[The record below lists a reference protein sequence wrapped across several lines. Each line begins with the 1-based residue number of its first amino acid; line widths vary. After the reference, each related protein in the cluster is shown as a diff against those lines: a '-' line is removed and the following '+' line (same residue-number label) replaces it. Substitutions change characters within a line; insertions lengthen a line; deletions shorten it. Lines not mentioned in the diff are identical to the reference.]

1 MGNRQP
7 AISNWQLT
15 IGNNQSASKHDLFGY
30 KRLFAYCI
38 LPITFFI
45 TACGTGKS
53 SFSPNKKYSL
63 EQVQKDYS
71 IYQNILEEA
80 HPGLYWYTSKDS
92 MDNYFRWGKQQL
104 RDSMTEP
111 EFRRVLSYVTSKINC
126 GHTSVRASKKWS
138 KYQDT
143 VAIWRIFPL
152 SMKFWKG
159 KTSLD
164 DDTMVVALNL
174 NRRDSILKRG
184 TVITKINGRTTRQ
197 IIDTLF
203 QFIPTDGYNRT
214 HKFQTLSNRGS
225 FGSLYSSIFGYSP
238 RYNIEYADSAGQLRS
253 VTIPI
258 YYPGLD
264 TATRAA
270 IMPITRLPQPSRK
283 ERKQRQLNSVRL
295 LKIDSVNHTA
305 FMDLASFGRGYG
317 LKGFFRR
324 SFKALQKNNIGHLII
339 DVRGNGGGSVTNS
352 TNLSRY
358 ITDHKFKVGDSLYA
372 ITKKKRFSRYVQN
385 DFFNRLFV
393 LFFTKKRK
401 DGYYHFGYFEKH
413 YFKPKKK
420 NHFDGKTYILTGG
433 NSFSATTLFVSAVM
447 EQDNVIVVGEET
459 GGGAYGNTA
468 WLIPDVKLPETGVRF
483 RLPLFR
489 LVIDK
494 NIPKNGKGVQPEVE
508 AKPTIDAIKAGS
520 DFKLDK
526 VLELIKEDKEKRK

>member
-1 MGNRQP
+1 M
-7 AISNWQLT
+7 SNWQSTRQDYLS
-15 IGNNQSASKHDLFGY
+15 QY
-30 KRLFAYCI
+30 KRLFAYCL
-38 LPITFFI
+38 LPVAYCFFS
-45 TACGTGKS
+45 ACSAGKS

-63 EQVQKDYS
+63 DQLQNDYS
-71 IYQNILEEA
+71 VYQNVLEES

-92 MDNYFRWGKQQL
+92 MDYYFNWGRQHLK
-104 RDSMTEP
+104 DSMTEP
-111 EFRRVLSYVTSKINC
+111 EFRKLLSYVTSKVNC
-126 GHTSVRASKKWS
+126 GHTSVRASKAYS

-152 SMKFWKG
+152 SMKFWQG
-159 KTSLD
+159 NDPLD
-164 DDTMVVALNL
+164 EDTMAIAVNL
-174 NRRDSILKRG
+174 NRRDSVLRRG
-184 TVITKINGRTTRQ
+184 TVITKINGRTTRE

-225 FGSLYSSIFGYSP
+225 FGSLYTSVFGYST
-238 RYNIEYADSAGQLRS
+238 RYNIEYADSAGKLKT

-258 YYPGLD
+258 YYPALD

-270 IMPITRLPQPSRK
+270 IATITRMPQPSKK

-295 LKIDSVNHTA
+295 LKIDSATHTA

-317 LKGFFRR
+317 LKGFFKR
-324 SFKALQKNNIGHLII
+324 SFKALQKNNISHFII

-352 TNLSRY
+352 TNISRY
-358 ITDHKFKVGDSLYA
+358 LADHEFKVGDSLYA
-372 ITKKKRFSRYVQN
+372 ITKRKRNSRYIQN
-385 DFFNRLFV
+385 DFFSRLFMT
-393 LFFTKKRK
+393 FFTKKRS
-401 DGYYHFGYFEKH
+401 DGYYHFRYFEKH

-447 EQDNVIVVGEET
+447 DQENVTVVGEET
-459 GGGAYGNTA
+459 GGGAYGNSA
-468 WLIPDVKLPETGVRF
+468 WLIPDVKLPETGIRF

-489 LVIDK
+489 LVINK
-494 NIPKNGKGVQPEVE
+494 NAPKTGKGVQPEVE
-508 AKPTIDAIKAGS
+508 SKPTVQAIKAGS

-526 VLELIKEDKEKRK
+526 VLELIKEDKEKKL

>member
-1 MGNRQP
+1 MMMENKQP
-7 AISNWQLT
+7 FRT
-15 IGNNQSASKHDLFGY
+15 
-30 KRLFAYCI
+30 KRLFAYCL
-38 LPITFFI
+38 LPI
-45 TACGTGKS
+45 ACCLLSGCGTGRS

-71 IYQNILEEA
+71 IYQNILEES

-92 MDNYFRWGKQQL
+92 MDYYFNWGKEHL
-104 RDSMTEP
+104 KDSMTEP
-111 EFRRVLSYVTSKINC
+111 EFRRLLSYVTSKINC
-126 GHTSVRASKKWS
+126 GHTSIRASKAYA

-152 SMKFWKG
+152 SMKFWQG
-159 KTSLD
+159 KTPSEE
-164 DDTMVVALNL
+164 DTMAIAVNL
-174 NRRDSILKRG
+174 NRRDSLLKRG

-197 IIDTLF
+197 IIYTLF

-225 FGSLYSSIFGYSP
+225 FGSLYSSVFGYFP
-238 RYNIEYADSAGQLRS
+238 RYNIEYADSAGKLRS
-253 VTIPI
+253 VTIPL
-258 YYPGLD
+258 YYPALD

-270 IMPITRLPQPSRK
+270 IATITRLPQPSRSD
-283 ERKQRQLNSVRL
+283 RKQRQLNSVRL

-305 FMDLASFGRGYG
+305 FMDLGSFGRGYR

-324 SFKALQKNNIGHLII
+324 SFKTLQKNNIGHLII

-372 ITKKKRFSRYVQN
+372 ITKRKKYSRYIQN
-385 DFFNRLFV
+385 DFFNSLFIT
-393 LFFTKKRK
+393 FFTRKRH
-401 DGYYHFGYFEKH
+401 DGYYHFRYFEKH

-433 NSFSATTLFVSAVM
+433 NSFSATTLFISAVM
-447 EQDNVIVVGEET
+447 NQDNVIVVGEET

-468 WLIPDVKLPETGVRF
+468 WLIPDVTLPETGIRF

-494 NIPKNGKGVQPEVE
+494 NIPKNGKGVQPEIE
-508 AKPTIDAIKAGS
+508 SKPTVEAIKAGA

-526 VLELIKEDKEKRK
+526 VLELIKEDKEKKQ